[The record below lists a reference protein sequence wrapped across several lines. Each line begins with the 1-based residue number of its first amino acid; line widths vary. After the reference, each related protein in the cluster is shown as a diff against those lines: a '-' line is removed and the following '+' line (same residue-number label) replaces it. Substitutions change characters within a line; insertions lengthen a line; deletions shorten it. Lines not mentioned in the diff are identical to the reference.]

1 MEGWSSNN
9 ISSKAVIFF
18 SKAVIFSISEGRSS
32 INAIPKAVILVLI
45 FILDAI
51 GKVFTAKQCRAEIK
65 NLLL

>member
-1 MEGWSSNN
+1 MEGWASTN
-9 ISSKAVIFF
+9 AF

-51 GKVFTAKQCRAEIK
+51 GQVFTGNQCRAEIK